1 MALPQAQLQANVAT
15 QNAVPHP
22 KYSGGAIFN
31 DKPSTKGN
39 ILLEQVSNY
48 ADSISRGGQS
58 LGANLRGTDQGA
70 PGTPGAPGN
79 AVVQAQYLDRC
90 EASRSLL
97 LSAIDPES
105 QLYRTCSDAVFAR
118 GDQIWTY
125 LNGPQIVYIAPSRK
139 EAQDHIHTVKT
150 WTWESLPRDEQNRN
164 LVINFKSKVV
174 SHNPERHTTFDIPA
188 GELLDVFANGL
199 HPQAKVTAL
208 NYINNPAAAAA
219 ANLNHPANFPAHHP
233 NAWNPLHQDTSGYA
247 QNTIS

>member
-1 MALPQAQLQANVAT
+1 MALPPAQLQANVAT

-150 WTWESLPRDEQNRN
+150 WTWESLPRSDFAHPRCSEMGIHLIR
-164 LVINFKSKVV
+164 LVV
-174 SHNPERHTTFDIPA
+174 
-188 GELLDVFANGL
+188 
-199 HPQAKVTAL
+199 
-208 NYINNPAAAAA
+208 
-219 ANLNHPANFPAHHP
+219 
-233 NAWNPLHQDTSGYA
+233 TSGFVNSHLCSHRVWHRRGRIFGRVCFVRNFDFPCLESNFSTA
-247 QNTIS
+247 MDRIPQDHASEATHLRVLCLFFVWLR